1 MVAQLVDHL
10 QIMLFGE
17 EIGHALRDD
26 GANILN
32 LLQALG
38 IGSDHPVKLSKM
50 PRQIPGGCLA
60 DVAIPKA

>member
-1 MVAQLVDHL
+1 
-10 QIMLFGE
+10 
-17 EIGHALRDD
+17 LRDD